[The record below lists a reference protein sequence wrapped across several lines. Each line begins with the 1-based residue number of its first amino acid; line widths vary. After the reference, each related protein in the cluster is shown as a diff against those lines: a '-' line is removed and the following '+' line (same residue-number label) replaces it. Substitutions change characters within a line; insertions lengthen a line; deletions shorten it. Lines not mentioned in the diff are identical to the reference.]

1 MFFLAFW
8 FQGVKGISPVDT
20 GVDFIAR
27 LIPQFACLII
37 TSLVVKKTG
46 HYVPYMLLGEL
57 ICIGGQTMLTQLHP
71 TSSTVYWAASL
82 VVTGL
87 GSGMAMQLP
96 YTAIPLVLSDEDIP
110 VGNAIAVFFYQ
121 MGGAISISL
130 GQTITLSTLIDLV
143 PERLPDVPVQS
154 VVDAGAA
161 NLASLGLSPTGLS
174 TLQDIWNVAIVR
186 TMILATAVVGA
197 AVPFT
202 LGMERLNANKIAAK
216 RKEAAARVKQEET
229 EDSVELKSEP

>member
-1 MFFLAFW
+1 M
-8 FQGVKGISPVDT
+8 DT

-37 TSLVVKKTG
+37 TSLVVKKFG

-57 ICIGGQTMLTQLHP
+57 ICIGGQVMLTQLQP
-71 TSSTVYWAASL
+71 TSGTVYWAASL

-161 NLASLGLSPTGLS
+161 NLDSLGLSSSGLS
-174 TLQDIWNVAIVR
+174 ILQDIWNVAIVR

-202 LGMERLNANKIAAK
+202 LGMEWLNANKIAAA
-216 RKEAAARVKQEET
+216 RKETAARIKEEGT
-229 EDSVELKSEP
+229 EDSIELKSEP

>member
-1 MFFLAFW
+1 M
-8 FQGVKGISPVDT
+8 DT

-27 LIPQFACLII
+27 LIPQFGCLIV
-37 TSLVVKKTG
+37 TSLVVKKFG

-57 ICIGGQTMLTQLHP
+57 ICIGGQVMLTQLHP
-71 TSSTVYWAASL
+71 TSNTVYWAASL

-96 YTAIPLVLSDEDIP
+96 YTAIPLVLADEDIP

-130 GQTITLSTLIDLV
+130 GQTITLSTLIELV

-161 NLASLGLSPTGLS
+161 SLASLGLSPDELS
-174 TLQDIWNVAIVR
+174 VLKDIWNTAIVR

-202 LGMERLNANKIAAK
+202 LGMEWLNANKIAAERK
-216 RKEAAARVKQEET
+216 KEAIVKEDET
-229 EDSVELKSEP
+229 KGSVELKSEP